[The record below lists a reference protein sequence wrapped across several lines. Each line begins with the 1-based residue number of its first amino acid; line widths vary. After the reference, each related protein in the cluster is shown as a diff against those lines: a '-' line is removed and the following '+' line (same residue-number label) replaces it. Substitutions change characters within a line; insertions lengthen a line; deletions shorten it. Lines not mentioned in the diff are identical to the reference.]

1 MSPDV
6 LVIDDSP
13 VIHAIL
19 RGRLGKDQI
28 AVHSAHDGESGLAAA
43 REHRPKLILLDVEMP
58 GQDGFAVCASL
69 KADPLTRDI
78 PVIFL
83 TGSATV
89 DDKIRGLELGASD
102 YVTKPFDPAEV
113 SARVRASLRTQEQVR
128 QLARQAMIDGLTGL
142 WNRAYLDS
150 RLGTEVLAA
159 RRQGHSLSCI
169 MADLDGFKG
178 INDRYGHPFGDE
190 VLRQVA
196 RVLLAG
202 ARPQD
207 TVCRFGGEEFTVLL
221 PGTPTWMA
229 LEIAERY
236 RLAIEGHPFEHRGQT
251 VPITCSFGVADL
263 PTSTP
268 PTVVDLA
275 DEALYSAKHA
285 GRNRVECASEFSLTE
300 A

>member
-1 MSPDV
+1 MSPDI

-13 VIHAIL
+13 VTHAIL
-19 RGRLGKDQI
+19 RGCLGKDQI
-28 AVHSAHDGESGLAAA
+28 TVHATRDGHSGLAAA
-43 REHRPKLILLDVEMP
+43 RELRPRLILLDVEMP
-58 GQDGFAVCASL
+58 GQDGFAVCVRL

-83 TGSATV
+83 TGSASV
-89 DDKIRGLELGASD
+89 EDKIRGLELGASD
-102 YVTKPFDPAEV
+102 YVTKPFDPGEIR
-113 SARVRASLRTQEQVR
+113 ARVRVALRSQEQVLE
-128 QLARQAMIDGLTGL
+128 LARQATIDGLTGL

-159 RRQGHSLSCI
+159 RRHGDSLSCI

-178 INDRYGHPFGDE
+178 INDCYGHPFGDE

-196 RVLLAG
+196 RILRAG

-207 TVCRFGGEEFTVLL
+207 TVCRFGGEEFTILL
-221 PGTPTWMA
+221 PATPSWIA

-236 RLAIEGHPFEHRGQT
+236 RLAIETHPFEYRGQP
-251 VPITCSFGVADL
+251 VAITCSFGVANL
-263 PTSTP
+263 PTSSP

-275 DEALYSAKHA
+275 DEALYSAKHS
-285 GRNRVECASEFSLTE
+285 GRNRVECASENALVLN
-300 A
+300 